1 MTEAVKALN
10 DAKDALVSV
19 KALRA
24 AVEQKAELAPD
35 GYTTDSWKDFADAL
49 DHAKGVLDNPDAS
62 QQDVD
67 EAYKELIL
75 KWGCLVPGVNTVV
88 AEAVAQEA
96 ASILENDTSLYRPEG
111 IENLRNALRFLN
123 GVLDDKSATQED
135 VNDAA
140 EKLIY
145 ALMELKDMVS
155 ADRLES
161 IVNLAK
167 YILEDLEKYTS
178 DTVKTLQDIIAEAEG
193 VIANGDRTQQE
204 VSAHYEA
211 VAEAICGLQL
221 RGDKSALESVW
232 NMADEILKNPGKYT
246 ASSLEGLQEAVDA
259 VRPVYEDMDATGEE
273 VNEAARSLTE
283 QLVEVRILGDVNN
296 DKNVDT
302 SDTALVLKL
311 SAELLN
317 LEDMDRDAADVNR
330 DGDVDTADAVL
341 IQKFAAELI
350 SSF

>member
-1 MTEAVKALN
+1 M
-10 DAKDALVSV
+10 
-19 KALRA
+19 
-24 AVEQKAELAPD
+24 
-35 GYTTDSWKDFADAL
+35 
-49 DHAKGVLDNPDAS
+49 
-62 QQDVD
+62 
-67 EAYKELIL
+67 IL

-96 ASILENDTSLYRPEG
+96 ASILENDTSIYRPEG
-111 IENLRNALRFLN
+111 IENLKNALRFLN
-123 GVLDDKSATQED
+123 SVLEDKNAAQED

-155 ADRLES
+155 AERLES
-161 IVNLAK
+161 IVDLAK
-167 YILEDLEKYTS
+167 FILEDQKKYTS
-178 DTVKTLQDIIAEAEG
+178 DSVKALQDIITDAEG
-193 VIANGDRTQQE
+193 VIANEDRSQQD

-211 VAEAICGLQL
+211 VAEAICGLKL

-232 NMADEILKNPGKYT
+232 NMADEILKSSEKYT

-259 VRPVYEDMDATGEE
+259 VRPVYEDVDATGEE
-273 VNEAARSLTE
+273 VNEAARLLTG

-311 SAELLN
+311 SAELLTI
-317 LEDMDRDAADVNR
+317 EDMDREAADVNR

-350 SSF
+350 GSF